1 MSMLESDAAPL
12 RGITFFQA
20 LQEAL
25 AEEMERDPKVFLIGQ
40 DIGVFGGIYGVTR
53 GLLERFGTQRV
64 IDTPISEAALAGAA
78 LGAALTGGRP
88 VLEIMYMDFL
98 TQALDQLVNHAAKVR
113 YMSGGQVKVP
123 MVIRTQ
129 GGVSG
134 LEGAQHSQM
143 LEAWLM
149 HIPGLKVVYPYT
161 VADAKGLLKAAIRDD
176 NPVVFVEHRSLYF
189 TKGPVPTEE
198 YIVPLGK
205 SIVLRPGRDVTII
218 TYARM
223 CEVALQAAQELAQ
236 AGIEAEVI
244 DLRTLAPLDMET
256 VFESVKKT
264 HRAVI
269 LEEDCKTGGAGA
281 EVFSQIVENAFD
293 ELDAPIKRCAGRDVP
308 APFAPNL
315 EPLVIPS
322 KADVAAAVQ
331 ALVGNASG

>member
-1 MSMLESDAAPL
+1 MSMLDANAAP
-12 RGITFFQA
+12 RQVQFFQA

-25 AEEMERDPKVFLIGQ
+25 AEEMARDPKVFMIGQ

-64 IDTPISEAALAGAA
+64 IDTPISEAALTGAA
-78 LGAALTGGRP
+78 LGSALTGGRP

-98 TQALDQLVNHAAKVR
+98 TQSLDQLVNHAAKVR
-113 YMSGGQVKVP
+113 FMSGGQVKAP

-149 HIPGLKVVYPYT
+149 RVPGLKVVYPFT

-176 NPVVFVEHRSLYF
+176 NPVVFIEHRALYF
-189 TKGPVPTEE
+189 TKGSVPAGE

-205 SIVLRPGRDVTII
+205 AAVLRTGRDITIV

-223 CEVALQAAQELAQ
+223 CQVALDAAQDLAQ

-256 VFESVKKT
+256 VIESIKKT

-269 LEEDCKTGGAGA
+269 LEEDTKIGGAGA
-281 EVFSQIVENAFD
+281 EIFSQIVE
-293 ELDAPIKRCAGRDVP
+293 R
-308 APFAPNL
+308 
-315 EPLVIPS
+315 
-322 KADVAAAVQ
+322 
-331 ALVGNASG
+331 ALMNWMLL